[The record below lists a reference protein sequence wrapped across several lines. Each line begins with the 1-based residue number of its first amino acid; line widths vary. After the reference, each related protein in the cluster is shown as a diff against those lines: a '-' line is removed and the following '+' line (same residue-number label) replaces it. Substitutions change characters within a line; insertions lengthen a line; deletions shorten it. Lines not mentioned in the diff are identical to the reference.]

1 MSYHLYVKYD
11 ILQFFNLICCISP
24 NQYFYAPLLQHIC
37 VHRSLILR
45 LYISTGRRIHASV
58 ILGHLRF
65 RKCYVACS
73 VPCHCLDQCWDIIIW
88 TLDVVTN
95 FSKVRVRIQPFSFK
109 QMYLKVSSVIR
120 TIDLSRP
127 PCVNMLTLV
136 FSFSGHNADSD
147 MRNR

>member
-1 MSYHLYVKYD
+1 MSYHLYGKYD
-11 ILQFFNLICCISP
+11 ILQFFNFICCISP
-24 NQYFYAPLLQHIC
+24 NQYFFAPLLQHIC

-45 LYISTGRRIHASV
+45 LYISTERRIHASV

-65 RKCYVACS
+65 RQWHVACA

-88 TLDVVTN
+88 TLVVVTN
-95 FSKVRVRIQPFSFK
+95 FSKVRVRIRSFSFK
-109 QMYLKVSSVIR
+109 QMYLKVSSVIG

-136 FSFSGHNADSD
+136 FSFSGHCADSD

>member
-45 LYISTGRRIHASV
+45 LYISTERRIHASV

-95 FSKVRVRIQPFSFK
+95 FSKARVRIQPFSFK
-109 QMYLKVSSVIR
+109 QMYLKVSSVIG
-120 TIDLSRP
+120 TICPGLH
-127 PCVNMLTLV
+127 VLTC
-136 FSFSGHNADSD
+136 
-147 MRNR
+147 